1 MEIVDVTSK
10 FGNLFVKHKVSGE
23 TIDDKL
29 EGFQWYFYCDKLS
42 QKDEEKIRKFC
53 RKIVPH
59 QNLLKIYVENH
70 DLNKWD
76 FEKGKI
82 DNKTIVLKYL
92 LSKKIQSYEADFSLA
107 KRWLLDSTN
116 IICSNPIITYLD
128 IETDDSHN
136 GIEIGRDQILSFAFN
151 TGGKSYFVCE
161 DDEEKL
167 LRKLVKLIKKSDIIC
182 TWNGENFDIPY
193 ILARCQLYGIQLWK
207 NNIVHFDLMD
217 IVKSRYKFS
226 DQEPITNFNLE
237 NICQIYLKEGKVAHT
252 ESIKWLYDNDRTKL
266 GAYNKQDVGLLY
278 KLDTKLGI
286 MEQVINVCT
295 GSRTPYRNYYISET
309 IDNYIL
315 QEAKALGRILPSNMW
330 KLEQRE
336 GESDRKKFT
345 GGFVLEPKIGL
356 HENVSVFDFN
366 SMYPNM
372 IITFNIGI
380 DTFLGKDIPEPT
392 IPYIKTP
399 NNCYFRSD
407 IKSIN
412 AIVADKLLKERDI
425 AKQEMKKY
433 SKDTIEYKNWFNKSE
448 LAKLVN
454 NGQFGIIGSTYTR
467 YYSLDCS
474 EAITLSAQYIIKLS
488 NKLFTMNGYEIIAN
502 DTDSAFV
509 KGL

>member
-10 FGNLFVKHKVSGE
+10 FGNLFVKHKISGKTE
-23 TIDDKL
+23 EEKL
-29 EGFQWYFYCDKLS
+29 EGFKWYFYCDPLS
-42 QKDEEKIRKFC
+42 KTDEDKIRKFAY
-53 RKIVPH
+53 KITNH
-59 QNLLKIYVENH
+59 NGLLKIYCENH

-82 DNKTIVLKYL
+82 DNKSIIIKYL
-92 LSKKIQSYEADFSLA
+92 LGKGIKTYEADFSVA
-107 KRWLLDSTN
+107 KRWLLDSNNT
-116 IICSNPIITYLD
+116 ICSKPVIVYLD
-128 IETDDSHN
+128 IETDDTN
-136 GIEIGRDQILSFAFN
+136 KGIVIGRDQILSFAFN
-151 TGGKSYFVCE
+151 INGKSYFVCE

-167 LRKLVKLIKKSDIIC
+167 LRKLVKLIKQSDIIC
-182 TWNGENFDIPY
+182 TWNGDNFDIPY
-193 ILARCQLYGIQLWK
+193 ILERCKYYNIQLWK

-237 NICQIYLKEGKVAHT
+237 FICRLFLKEGKVGHS
-252 ESIKWLYDNDRTKL
+252 ESIKWLYDNDRVKL
-266 GAYNKQDVGLLY
+266 GEYNKQDVSLLY

-295 GSRTPYRNYYISET
+295 GSRTPYRNYFISET

-315 QEAKALGRILPSNMW
+315 QEAKILGRILPSNMW
-330 KLEQRE
+330 KLEQKE
-336 GESDRKKFT
+336 GESDKKKFT
-345 GGFVLEPKIGL
+345 GGFVLQPKIGL

-372 IITFNIGI
+372 IITFNIGV
-380 DTFLGKDIPEPT
+380 DTFLGKNISEPN

-433 SKDTIEYKNWFNKSE
+433 NKDSIEYKNWFNKSE